1 MKNLIRKVANR
12 VIDKVTSR
20 VVSQVVSQRELTEKT
35 SPSTKI
41 ALKRLYMSYR
51 IMVAKGERLPPIW
64 DTGFRIFSQFDEDGI
79 IVFLLGVVGIGPGK
93 FVDVGGADGISGSN
107 CANLALN
114 FGFHGLFIDGNRGSI
129 ERGKEFYENHPD
141 TFLYPPRFIHAIV
154 KRSNINQII
163 RGAGFEGEIDLLS
176 IDIDGNDYWI
186 WDAIECISP
195 RIVVI
200 ETNVKFGMHSIVV
213 PYDEDYMYP
222 GLHPQYLGASP
233 VAMTK
238 LARKLG
244 YRLVGANRF
253 GFNAFYIRND
263 LGKDLISEI
272 EASELL
278 KHDAHKEW
286 VKLFEEIKDFEYEIV

>member
-1 MKNLIRKVANR
+1 MRDSIRKVVNR
-12 VIDKVTSR
+12 VVDKVTSQ
-20 VVSQVVSQRELTEKT
+20 VASQVASQGEFAEKT
-35 SPSTKI
+35 SPSTKMI
-41 ALKRLYMSYR
+41 LKRLYMSYR
-51 IMVAKGERLPPIW
+51 TMIAKGEKLPPIW

-79 IVFLLGVVGIGPGK
+79 IVFLLGAVGIGPGK
-93 FVDVGGADGISGSN
+93 FVDVGGADGLSGSN

-114 FGFHGLFIDGNRGSI
+114 FGFHGLFIDANRGST

-154 KRSNINQII
+154 KRSNINQVI

-200 ETNVKFGMHSIVV
+200 ETNVKFGMRSIVV
-213 PYDEDYMYP
+213 PYDENYTYP
-222 GLHPQYLGASP
+222 GVHPQYLGASP

-244 YRLVGANRF
+244 YKLVGANRF
-253 GFNAFYIRND
+253 GFNVFYIRDD
-263 LGKDLISEI
+263 LGKDLVPGI
-272 EASELL
+272 EVSELL
-278 KHDAHKEW
+278 KHDAHTEW
-286 VKLFEEIKDFEYEIV
+286 MRLFEEIKDFKYEIV